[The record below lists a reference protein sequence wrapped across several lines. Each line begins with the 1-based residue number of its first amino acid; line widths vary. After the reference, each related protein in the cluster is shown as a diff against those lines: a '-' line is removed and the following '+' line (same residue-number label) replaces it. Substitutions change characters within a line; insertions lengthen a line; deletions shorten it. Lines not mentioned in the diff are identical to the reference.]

1 MMAFMG
7 VRISWLML
15 AMKSPLTCASLA
27 ASCCASC
34 SRRRLRTSAATPA
47 PNSNSSMAQVTEM
60 LPQM

>member
-34 SRRRLRTSAATPA
+34 SRCRLRTSEATPA
-47 PNSNSSMAQVTEM
+47 PNSNSKMAQVAEM
-60 LPQM
+60 IPQM